1 MVSRIIKIKKIN
13 QSYFFNLIN
22 KYQKISS
29 GRKNYSLHY
38 KRIIKNIL
46 LTKLY
51 EKNIIPNKNFFD
63 LKEHKSSVKIWCKSK

>member
-38 KRIIKNIL
+38 KRIIKN
-46 LTKLY
+46 KCSNSGY
-51 EKNIIPNKNFFD
+51 KKKFRMEPNRGSAQKYIANLF
-63 LKEHKSSVKIWCKSK
+63 